1 MSPSHTL
8 QPDTLTAAVDRL
20 GGHFSS
26 AGTRAGILVRQA
38 LGLLRPEDLAVR
50 DRLVRE
56 MRAATRFDG
65 SVDGEVIPTIWRAH
79 ELMDLDHRGDQVGT
93 IRVVGWILNLQ
104 GKPGAF
110 GDGCTPVSH
119 EHRACNHHVT
129 GFFSPGPVAQPIS
142 PVSLPIGTHYEGEDA
157 ARFAISCLAL
167 RAVLRAGLEN
177 RPLVRR
183 HLQSLVDLDRLWK
196 EWGGWF
202 TPDMATAALHAL
214 ALAPPP
220 YRAAL
225 PEAAAFV
232 AAQQAPDGSW
242 PGADLFQ
249 ALAALGAAG
258 TAEARTAICRAVPT
272 LLTLQQPDGTFGALA
287 RDQRALVA
295 LQSLLLARRELD
307 LSTASPA

>member
-8 QPDTLTAAVDRL
+8 QLDTLTTAVDRL
-20 GGHFSS
+20 GEHFSA
-26 AGTRAGILVRQA
+26 AGTRAGILARQA
-38 LGLLRPEDLAVR
+38 LGRQQPSDLAVR

-56 MRAATRFDG
+56 MRAETRFDG
-65 SVDGEVIPTIWRAH
+65 SVGGAVLPTVWRAH

-110 GDGCTPVSH
+110 GEGCTPARHVR
-119 EHRACNHHVT
+119 RACDHHVG
-129 GFFSPGPVAQPIS
+129 GFFSPGPGTQRVS
-142 PVSLPIGTHYEGEDA
+142 PVSLPLGTHYETEDA

-167 RAVLRAGLEN
+167 RAVVRAGLEK
-177 RPLVRR
+177 RPLVIR
-183 HLQSLVDLDRLWK
+183 HLQSLLDLEQLWT
-196 EWGGWF
+196 EWNGWF

-225 PEAAAFV
+225 PRAAAFV
-232 AAQQAPDGSW
+232 ATQQSSDGSW

-249 ALAALGAAG
+249 ALAALAAAG
-258 TAEARTAICRAVPT
+258 TAEARTAICRAIPA
-272 LLTLQQPDGTFGALA
+272 LLAMQQPDGTFGPEA
-287 RDQRALVA
+287 RDERALTG

-307 LSTASPA
+307 LRSASPA